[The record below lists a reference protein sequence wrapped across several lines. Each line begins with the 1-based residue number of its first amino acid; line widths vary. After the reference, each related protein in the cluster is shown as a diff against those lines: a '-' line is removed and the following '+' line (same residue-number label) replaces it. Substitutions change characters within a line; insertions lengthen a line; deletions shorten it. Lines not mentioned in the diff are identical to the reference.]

1 MAIRTNTNPR
11 AMDLQPEMRD
21 ILMRNGLQAHIAFDG
36 GGYKLIV
43 QGHDSPL
50 LTYQITEKQL
60 LALTDWGTNTAN
72 KKAYNVLTSILAKDF
87 YLPKNFVHARN
98 ANGRVAMGLHGYRI
112 GMGEYG
118 RTGRWGLF
126 PPILGWTPRQQGGFH
141 LRRVGGQL
149 FFPGAPIVPER
160 PDGRMKPG
168 ELQSGGYGFY
178 YKGGQ
183 PEQPVQ
189 PRDVLQDLQAAITP
203 MVSRPRSQE
212 PARPYRELVASPV
225 YFSNEKWSE
234 CLASHGLIVD
244 AENRTLTVQSENVNA
259 DMVYDLTEEEIKTLT
274 SNSLEEH
281 SIEQR
286 LELLNGVIAGDFA
299 DKVTLDDLNSDKHI
313 AIGLHPEVHEELTAR
328 EQNYGLAKNVIEGV
342 TAIVNKYGKV
352 IVLEDD
358 LVTNRYFLLFMN
370 DGLDRYQ
377 NEQKVTGITGF
388 SHFGD
393 TFSYPCESYFNT
405 LSGTSWSWATWS
417 DRWKYFDADCDDW
430 TDMVSDKKLR
440 KAFNYDNT
448 YDFYKIMKM
457 QKTDEKTNSW
467 AIRWYWT
474 NFRKQ
479 GLILSPTKS
488 LVSNEGWDGTG
499 IHCGNEKGPVFDHKL
514 MTDHRITE
522 FPQEICEK
530 PELHKAMKKALIHE
544 SQPNL
549 IKRIYHVVF
558 RKNYIGQA

>member
-1 MAIRTNTNPR
+1 MEETRCLAPVILFTYNRPEHTKRTIQALAANELAEETDLYVFSDAAKKDADKGKVQEIRDYVKT
-11 AMDLQPEMRD
+11 
-21 ILMRNGLQAHIAFDG
+21 
-36 GGYKLIV
+36 V
-43 QGHDSPL
+43 QGFRH
-50 LTYQITEKQL
+50 
-60 LALTDWGTNTAN
+60 
-72 KKAYNVLTSILAKDF
+72 V
-87 YLPKNFVHARN
+87 
-98 ANGRVAMGLHGYRI
+98 
-112 GMGEYG
+112 
-118 RTGRWGLF
+118 
-126 PPILGWTPRQQGGFH
+126 
-141 LRRVGGQL
+141 
-149 FFPGAPIVPER
+149 
-160 PDGRMKPG
+160 
-168 ELQSGGYGFY
+168 
-178 YKGGQ
+178 
-183 PEQPVQ
+183 
-189 PRDVLQDLQAAITP
+189 
-203 MVSRPRSQE
+203 
-212 PARPYRELVASPV
+212 
-225 YFSNEKWSE
+225 
-234 CLASHGLIVD
+234 
-244 AENRTLTVQSENVNA
+244 
-259 DMVYDLTEEEIKTLT
+259 
-274 SNSLEEH
+274 
-281 SIEQR
+281 
-286 LELLNGVIAGDFA
+286 
-299 DKVTLDDLNSDKHI
+299 
-313 AIGLHPEVHEELTAR
+313 ELTAR

-370 DGLDRYQ
+370 DGLDRY
-377 NEQKVTGITGF
+377 EQEKKVTGITGF

-405 LSGTSWSWATWS
+405 LSGTSWSWGTWS

-457 QKTDEKTNSW
+457 QKTDTKTNSW

-499 IHCGNEKGPVFDHKL
+499 IHCGNEKGLVFDHKL

-530 PELHKAMKKALIHE
+530 PEIHRAMKKALIHE

>member
-1 MAIRTNTNPR
+1 MQEIR
-11 AMDLQPEMRD
+11 D
-21 ILMRNGLQAHIAFDG
+21 
-36 GGYKLIV
+36 YVKSV
-43 QGHDSPL
+43 QG
-50 LTYQITEKQL
+50 
-60 LALTDWGTNTAN
+60 
-72 KKAYNVLTSILAKDF
+72 F
-87 YLPKNFVHARN
+87 
-98 ANGRVAMGLHGYRI
+98 
-112 GMGEYG
+112 
-118 RTGRWGLF
+118 
-126 PPILGWTPRQQGGFH
+126 RQ
-141 LRRVGGQL
+141 V
-149 FFPGAPIVPER
+149 
-160 PDGRMKPG
+160 
-168 ELQSGGYGFY
+168 
-178 YKGGQ
+178 
-183 PEQPVQ
+183 
-189 PRDVLQDLQAAITP
+189 
-203 MVSRPRSQE
+203 
-212 PARPYRELVASPV
+212 
-225 YFSNEKWSE
+225 
-234 CLASHGLIVD
+234 
-244 AENRTLTVQSENVNA
+244 
-259 DMVYDLTEEEIKTLT
+259 
-274 SNSLEEH
+274 
-281 SIEQR
+281 
-286 LELLNGVIAGDFA
+286 
-299 DKVTLDDLNSDKHI
+299 
-313 AIGLHPEVHEELTAR
+313 ELTAR
-328 EQNYGLAKNVIEGV
+328 KQNYGLAKNVIEGV

>member
-1 MAIRTNTNPR
+1 MEETRSLAPVILFTYNRPEHTKRTIEALAANELAAETDLYVFSDAAKKDADKGKVQEIR
-11 AMDLQPEMRD
+11 D
-21 ILMRNGLQAHIAFDG
+21 
-36 GGYKLIV
+36 YVKSV
-43 QGHDSPL
+43 QG
-50 LTYQITEKQL
+50 
-60 LALTDWGTNTAN
+60 
-72 KKAYNVLTSILAKDF
+72 F
-87 YLPKNFVHARN
+87 
-98 ANGRVAMGLHGYRI
+98 
-112 GMGEYG
+112 
-118 RTGRWGLF
+118 
-126 PPILGWTPRQQGGFH
+126 RQ
-141 LRRVGGQL
+141 V
-149 FFPGAPIVPER
+149 
-160 PDGRMKPG
+160 
-168 ELQSGGYGFY
+168 
-178 YKGGQ
+178 
-183 PEQPVQ
+183 
-189 PRDVLQDLQAAITP
+189 
-203 MVSRPRSQE
+203 
-212 PARPYRELVASPV
+212 
-225 YFSNEKWSE
+225 
-234 CLASHGLIVD
+234 
-244 AENRTLTVQSENVNA
+244 
-259 DMVYDLTEEEIKTLT
+259 
-274 SNSLEEH
+274 
-281 SIEQR
+281 
-286 LELLNGVIAGDFA
+286 
-299 DKVTLDDLNSDKHI
+299 
-313 AIGLHPEVHEELTAR
+313 ELTAR

-457 QKTDEKTNSW
+457 QKTNEKTNSW

>member
-1 MAIRTNTNPR
+1 MA
-11 AMDLQPEMRD
+11 ED
-21 ILMRNGLQAHIAFDG
+21 IAISVNDVSKM
-36 GGYKLIV
+36 YKLYDNPMDRLKESLGLSRKKKYKEHYALNHVSFQVHKGETVGIIGTNGSGKSTILKIISGALKPTKGKV
-43 QGHDSPL
+43 YVDKKKIQL
-50 LTYQITEKQL
+50 LTL
-60 LALTDWGTNTAN
+60 GT
-72 KKAYNVLTSILAKDF
+72 
-87 YLPKNFVHARN
+87 
-98 ANGRVAMGLHGYRI
+98 
-112 GMGEYG
+112 
-118 RTGRWGLF
+118 
-126 PPILGWTPRQQGGFH
+126 GF
-141 LRRVGGQL
+141 
-149 FFPGAPIVPER
+149 
-160 PDGRMKPG
+160 
-168 ELQSGGYGFY
+168 
-178 YKGGQ
+178 
-183 PEQPVQ
+183 
-189 PRDVLQDLQAAITP
+189 DV
-203 MVSRPRSQE
+203 
-212 PARPYRELVASPV
+212 
-225 YFSNEKWSE
+225 
-234 CLASHGLIVD
+234 
-244 AENRTLTVQSENVNA
+244 
-259 DMVYDLTEEEIKTLT
+259 
-274 SNSLEEH
+274 
-281 SIEQR
+281 
-286 LELLNGVIAGDFA
+286 
-299 DKVTLDDLNSDKHI
+299 
-313 AIGLHPEVHEELTAR
+313 ELTAR

>member
-1 MAIRTNTNPR
+1 MKK
-11 AMDLQPEMRD
+11 
-21 ILMRNGLQAHIAFDG
+21 GF
-36 GGYKLIV
+36 KLISAFLVSFMIMMSSVMPAFADETDTSTTGDLLDKIQERGELIVGTSPDFPPNEFIDSTKTGQAQYVGSDIELAKYIAKKMGVKLTIKAASFDTVLANLQTEEIDLAITGLAYTPARAQQMEMSIGYNMTEDTGGQAVIIAKKDADKGKVQEIRDYVKSV
-43 QGHDSPL
+43 QG
-50 LTYQITEKQL
+50 
-60 LALTDWGTNTAN
+60 
-72 KKAYNVLTSILAKDF
+72 F
-87 YLPKNFVHARN
+87 
-98 ANGRVAMGLHGYRI
+98 
-112 GMGEYG
+112 
-118 RTGRWGLF
+118 
-126 PPILGWTPRQQGGFH
+126 RQ
-141 LRRVGGQL
+141 V
-149 FFPGAPIVPER
+149 
-160 PDGRMKPG
+160 
-168 ELQSGGYGFY
+168 
-178 YKGGQ
+178 
-183 PEQPVQ
+183 
-189 PRDVLQDLQAAITP
+189 
-203 MVSRPRSQE
+203 
-212 PARPYRELVASPV
+212 
-225 YFSNEKWSE
+225 
-234 CLASHGLIVD
+234 
-244 AENRTLTVQSENVNA
+244 
-259 DMVYDLTEEEIKTLT
+259 
-274 SNSLEEH
+274 
-281 SIEQR
+281 
-286 LELLNGVIAGDFA
+286 
-299 DKVTLDDLNSDKHI
+299 
-313 AIGLHPEVHEELTAR
+313 ELTAR